1 MFVGFL
7 LIVVGLVSL
16 GAALFGSGESIYY
29 LLGAISLLLGFA
41 IRFIVSKVDPE
52 GTAQFHKDVS
62 DFFPRGMLD
71 CDLPEDTRNE
81 NAPAFFRMLGK
92 LRPLYD
98 FVYKILLF
106 ICKLLL
112 LGDVVIT
119 TWAVLGRYVPNIT
132 DPHWS
137 EEIVL
142 TFMVYMAVL
151 SATLAIRRRSHI
163 RMTSFDKYLPK
174 KVLTVLDLLADL
186 AVLALGVVLLTQG
199 MKVIDPNG
207 NIAKFAKY
215 SSIPNLS
222 QTWMYLPVPITGVGM
237 IIFELEQ
244 VFLRLEELFVPNT
257 NNAKEVKAQ

>member
-7 LIVVGLVSL
+7 LIVVGLISL
-16 GAALFGSGESIYY
+16 GAAFFGFGGNIYY
-29 LLGAISLLLGFA
+29 MLGAISLLLGFA
-41 IRFIVSKVDPE
+41 VRFIVSKVDPE
-52 GTAQFHKDVS
+52 GTEQFHKDVK
-62 DFFPRGMLD
+62 DFFPHGMMD
-71 CDLPEDTRNE
+71 CDLPVDTVNE
-81 NAPAFFRMLGK
+81 NAPAFFRILGK

-106 ICKLLL
+106 LCKLLL
-112 LGDVVIT
+112 LGDIIIT
-119 TWAVLGRYVPNIT
+119 TWSVLGRHIPSIT

-151 SATLAIRRRSHI
+151 SATLAIRKRSHI

-215 SSIPNLS
+215 SSIPTLS
-222 QTWMYLPVPITGVGM
+222 QTWMYLPVPIAGIGM

-244 VFLRLEELFVPNT
+244 VFLRLEELFVPNA
-257 NNAKEVKAQ
+257 NNGKEAQA